1 VLGVLINGLEPETG
15 YYRRY
20 DYGYGYPREKQE
32 GGDEPAA
39 SPVAHTS

>member
-1 VLGVLINGLEPETG
+1 VLINGLEPETG

-20 DYGYGYPREKQE
+20 EYSYGYPREKRSGTE
-32 GGDEPAA
+32 EPAV